1 MNLVLRPLLTL
12 ALLAFA
18 TLAAAQ
24 SDSTYR
30 SDDGL
35 LIIRSAGTG
44 YMPSGPA
51 PGFAQLD
58 ANGDGFIDLD
68 EAPGY
73 RLLAN
78 DFRMADS
85 NHDGKVSKREYE
97 RWVALP

>member
-1 MNLVLRPLLTL
+1 MNHLPRRFALLGFL
-12 ALLAFA
+12 ALSTTAM
-18 TLAAAQ
+18 AQ
-24 SDSTYR
+24 NDNTYR

-44 YMPSGPA
+44 YTPSGPA
-51 PGFAQLD
+51 PDFAQLD
-58 ANGDGFIDLD
+58 ANGDGFLD
-68 EAPGY
+68 QSEASGY

-85 NHDGKVSKREYE
+85 NRDGKVSKREYE

>member
-1 MNLVLRPLLTL
+1 MNLMPHCFAMIGLLTL
-12 ALLAFA
+12 SA
-18 TLAAAQ
+18 TAMAQ
-24 SDSTYR
+24 NDSTYR

-51 PGFAQLD
+51 PDFAQLD
-58 ANGDGFIDLD
+58 ANADGFIDHS
-68 EAPGY
+68 EATGY

-85 NHDGKVSKREYE
+85 NRDGKVSRREYE
-97 RWVALP
+97 HWVALP

>member
-1 MNLVLRPLLTL
+1 MNLMPRCFALFGFL
-12 ALLAFA
+12 ALSA
-18 TLAAAQ
+18 TAMAQ
-24 SDSTYR
+24 NDNTYR

-44 YMPSGPA
+44 YTPSGPA
-51 PGFAQLD
+51 PDFAQLD
-58 ANGDGFIDLD
+58 ANGDGFIDSS
-68 EAPGY
+68 EAAGY

-78 DFRMADS
+78 DFRMADG